1 MARLLQIFGFLSV
14 LFRGATLTFE
24 SLTIGGIV
32 FLNFIVRPTDAQSQL
47 QAQSD
52 SITQTC
58 LRWMR
63 RAAIALALMQLA
75 YILASTLILMQSAD
89 MTLCDVS
96 GANFVLAGI
105 LAIVSALTVA
115 ALVNSLPRKSYV
127 ALLLPA
133 ALILASSVLTSHA
146 MARLDYRLPLALV
159 TALHQGATATWLGG
173 LFYLLISIPRSPDNE
188 SARQLIARFSKLA
201 FASVIVL
208 GAAGLTLSYA
218 YVGSVDAIYGTSYGI
233 MVATKAVL
241 FGTLLLLGALNY
253 KIAHA
258 PSAVGGVIASLK
270 RFGEAEVG
278 IGITVILTAASLT
291 SLPPA
296 VDLKSDRVSA
306 QEISARI
313 APHFPRLASPSIAD
327 LPEDVY
333 AAEVKSFEVGTL
345 SSASFVPGQA
355 GTRPNTSAEKS
366 WSEYNH
372 HWAGLIVLAT
382 GLLAF
387 LAQTS
392 RFPWARN
399 WPLVFLGLAV
409 FLFLRSDPETWP
421 LGPNGFWVTLQDPE
435 VLLHRIFVVLVIGL
449 AIFEWRVQT
458 GRVSSGRARLG
469 FPALVAVASALLLTH
484 SHALGNIKEEVLA
497 ELSHAPLAVLG
508 IVAGWSRWL
517 ELRLPP
523 EDKVRHKMAW
533 LWPTC
538 LVLIGLLLLNY
549 REM

>member
-14 LFRGATLTFE
+14 LFRGGTLAFE

-32 FLNFIVRPTDAQSQL
+32 FLNFVARGADSQAEAIH
-47 QAQSD
+47 QA
-52 SITQTC
+52 C
-58 LRWMR
+58 LRWIR
-63 RAAIALALMQLA
+63 RAAIALAVMQLA

-89 MTLCDVS
+89 MTLGDVS

-105 LAIVSALTVA
+105 LAIVSALTIA
-115 ALVNSLPRKSYV
+115 AISGAAPPKKYAFML
-127 ALLLPA
+127 APA
-133 ALILASSVLTSHA
+133 ALILISSVLTSHA
-146 MARLDYRLPLALV
+146 MARLDYRFPLAVV

-173 LFYLLISIPRSPDNE
+173 LFYLLIVIPRAPDNDF
-188 SARQLIARFSKLA
+188 ARQLIARFSKLA
-201 FASVIVL
+201 LISVVVL
-208 GAAGLTLSYA
+208 AAAGFTLGYS
-218 YVGSVDAIYGTSYGI
+218 YVGSLDAIYGTSYGI
-233 MVATKAVL
+233 MVATKVVL

-253 KIAHA
+253 QIAHA
-258 PSAVGGVIASLK
+258 PSGGTIIAGLK
-270 RFGEAEVG
+270 RFGEAELG

-296 VDLKSDRVSA
+296 VDLKADRVSS
-306 QEISARI
+306 QEIAARLTPSI
-313 APHFPRLASPSIAD
+313 PRFASPGLAD

-333 AAEVKSFEVGTL
+333 AAEVKSFDAGTL

-355 GTRPNTSAEKS
+355 GMRPNTPAEKS

-372 HWAGLIVLAT
+372 HWAGLIVLAI

-387 LAQTS
+387 LAQTHH
-392 RFPWARN
+392 FPWARN
-399 WPLVFLGLAV
+399 WPLLFLGLSL

-435 VLLHRIFVVLVIGL
+435 VLLHRIFALLVIAL

-458 GRVSSGRARLG
+458 GRVATQSARLI
-469 FPALVAVASALLLTH
+469 FPSLVAAASALLLTH
-484 SHALGNIKEEVLA
+484 SHSLGNIKEEVLA
-497 ELSHAPLAVLG
+497 ELSHAPLAVAG

-517 ELRLPP
+517 EIRLPA
-523 EDKVRHKMAW
+523 ENKVRDRMAW
-533 LWPTC
+533 LWPAC
-538 LVLIGLLLLNY
+538 LVVIGLLLLNY

>member
-32 FLNFIVRPTDAQSQL
+32 FLNFVAQSVGS
-47 QAQSD
+47 QSEQ
-52 SITQTC
+52 INLAC
-58 LRWMR
+58 LRWIR
-63 RAAIALALMQLA
+63 CAAIALAVMQLA

-89 MTLCDVS
+89 MTLTDVS

-105 LAIVSALTVA
+105 LAIVSALTIA
-115 ALVNSLPRKSYV
+115 ALTTPRRPINSV
-127 ALLLPA
+127 VLLLPA
-133 ALILASSVLTSHA
+133 ALILVSSVMTSHA
-146 MARLDYRLPLALV
+146 MARLDYRIPLAAV
-159 TALHQGATATWLGG
+159 TALHQGATAVWLGG
-173 LFYLLISIPRSPDNE
+173 LFYLLIAIPRSPDNQF
-188 SARQLIARFSKLA
+188 ARQLIARFSKLA
-201 FASVIVL
+201 LISVAVL
-208 GAAGLTLSYA
+208 AAAGFTLGLA
-218 YVGSVDAIYGTSYGI
+218 YVGSLGAVYGTSYGI
-233 MVATKAVL
+233 MVATKVVL
-241 FGTLLLLGALNY
+241 FATLLLLGALNFQ
-253 KIAHA
+253 IAHS
-258 PSAVGGVIASLK
+258 PSGGAVIASLK
-270 RFGEAEVG
+270 RFGEAELG

-296 VDLKSDRVSA
+296 IDLKTDRVSR
-306 QEISARI
+306 QEIAARL
-313 APHFPRLASPSIAD
+313 APHSPRLASPAVQD
-327 LPEDVY
+327 LPEDIY
-333 AAEVKSFEVGTL
+333 AAQVTAFDAGTL

-355 GTRPNTSAEKS
+355 GTRPNTTAEKS

-372 HWAGLIVLAT
+372 HWAGLIVLAM

-387 LAQTS
+387 LARTKY
-392 RFPWARN
+392 FPWARN
-399 WPLVFLGLAV
+399 WPLIFLALSA

-435 VLLHRIFVVLVIGL
+435 VLLHRIFSLLVIAL

-458 GRVSSGRARLG
+458 GRVATERARLI
-469 FPALVAVASALLLTH
+469 FPALVAAASALLLTH
-484 SHALGNIKEEVLA
+484 SHSLGNIKEEVLA
-497 ELSHAPLAVLG
+497 ELSHAPLAVFG

-517 ELRLPP
+517 ELRLPA
-523 EDKVRHKMAW
+523 ENKVRDRMAW

>member
-14 LFRGATLTFE
+14 LFRGGTLTFG

-32 FLNFIVRPTDAQSQL
+32 FLNFVARSANSQSEPVNN
-47 QAQSD
+47 A
-52 SITQTC
+52 C
-58 LRWMR
+58 LRWIR
-63 RAAIALALMQLA
+63 RAAVALAVMQLA

-89 MTLCDVS
+89 MTLVDVS
-96 GANFVLAGI
+96 GSNFVLAGI
-105 LAIVSALTVA
+105 LAIVSAISIA
-115 ALVNSLPRKSYV
+115 AIARAASPKSY
-127 ALLLPA
+127 AFMLLAA
-133 ALILASSVLTSHA
+133 ALILASSVMTSHA
-146 MARLDYRLPLALV
+146 MARLEYRFPLAVV

-173 LFYLLISIPRSPDNE
+173 LSYLLIAIPRGPDNDF
-188 SARQLIARFSKLA
+188 ARQLIARFSKLA
-201 FASVIVL
+201 LISVAVL
-208 GAAGLTLSYA
+208 GAAGFILGYA
-218 YVGSVDAIYGTSYGI
+218 YVGSLDAVYGTSYGI
-233 MVATKAVL
+233 MVATKVVL
-241 FGTLLLLGALNY
+241 FATLLLLGALNFQ
-253 KIAHA
+253 IARS
-258 PSAVGGVIASLK
+258 PSGGSVIASLK
-270 RFGEAEVG
+270 RFGEAEIG

-296 VDLKSDRVSA
+296 VDLKADRVSA
-306 QEISARI
+306 QAI
-313 APHFPRLASPSIAD
+313 AARLAPSIPRFASPGLAD

-333 AAEVKSFEVGTL
+333 AAEVKSFDAGPL

-355 GTRPNTSAEKS
+355 GMRPNTPAEKS

-372 HWAGLIVLAT
+372 HWAGLIVLAI

-387 LAQTS
+387 LAQMPQ
-392 RFPWARN
+392 FPWARN
-399 WPLVFLGLAV
+399 WPLIFLALAV

-435 VLLHRIFVVLVIGL
+435 VLLHRIFVLLVIAL

-458 GRVSSGRARLG
+458 GRVSTQNARLV

-484 SHALGNIKEEVLA
+484 SHSLGNIKEEVLA

-517 ELRLPP
+517 ELRLPA
-523 EDKVRHKMAW
+523 ENKTRDKMAW

-538 LVLIGLLLLNY
+538 FVLIGLLLLNY

>member
-14 LFRGATLTFE
+14 LFRGATLSFE

-32 FLNFIVRPTDAQSQL
+32 FFNFVARRVGLQSEAIN
-47 QAQSD
+47 QA
-52 SITQTC
+52 C
-58 LRWMR
+58 LRWIR
-63 RAAIALALMQLA
+63 RAAVGLAVMQLA

-89 MTLCDVS
+89 MTLSDVS

-105 LAIVSALTVA
+105 LAIVSALTI
-115 ALVNSLPRKSYV
+115 ALLAGSARTSKSYAV
-127 ALLLPA
+127 MLLPA
-133 ALILASSVLTSHA
+133 ALILLSSVMTSHA
-146 MARLDYRLPLALV
+146 MARLVYRLPLAVV

-173 LFYLLISIPRSPDNE
+173 LFYLLIAIPRSPDNQF
-188 SARQLIARFSKLA
+188 ARQLIARFSKLA
-201 FASVIVL
+201 LISVAVL
-208 GAAGLTLSYA
+208 AAAGFTLGFA
-218 YVGSVDAIYGTSYGI
+218 YVGSIDAIYGTSYGI
-233 MVATKAVL
+233 MVTTKAVL
-241 FGTLLLLGALNY
+241 FGTLLLLGALNFQ
-253 KIAHA
+253 IARS
-258 PSAVGGVIASLK
+258 PSGGSVIASLK
-270 RFGEAEVG
+270 RFGEAEIG

-296 VDLKSDRVSA
+296 VDLKTDRVSA
-306 QEISARI
+306 QQISARLMPQI
-313 APHFPRLASPSIAD
+313 PRLASPAIQD
-327 LPEDVY
+327 LPEDIY
-333 AAEVKSFEVGTL
+333 AAQVKAFDAGTL

-355 GTRPNTSAEKS
+355 GMRPNTPAEKS

-372 HWAGLIVLAT
+372 HWAGLIVLSI

-387 LAQTS
+387 LAQTNH
-392 RFPWARN
+392 FPWARN
-399 WPLVFLGLAV
+399 WPLLFLGLSL

-435 VLLHRIFVVLVIGL
+435 VLLHRIFALLVIAL

-458 GRVSSGRARLG
+458 GRVATERARLI

-484 SHALGNIKEEVLA
+484 SHSLGNIKEEVLA

-517 ELRLPP
+517 ELRLPS
-523 EDKVRHKMAW
+523 ENKVRNRMAW

>member
-14 LFRGATLTFE
+14 LFRGATLSFE

-32 FLNFIVRPTDAQSQL
+32 FFNFVARRIGLQSEAIN
-47 QAQSD
+47 QA
-52 SITQTC
+52 C
-58 LRWMR
+58 LRWIR
-63 RAAIALALMQLA
+63 RAAVGLAVMQLA
-75 YILASTLILMQSAD
+75 YVLASTLILMQSAD
-89 MTLCDVS
+89 MTLSDVS

-105 LAIVSALTVA
+105 LAIVSALTI
-115 ALVNSLPRKSYV
+115 ALLAGSARTSKSYAV
-127 ALLLPA
+127 MLLPA
-133 ALILASSVLTSHA
+133 ALILFSSVMTSHA
-146 MARLDYRLPLALV
+146 MARLDYRLPLAAV

-173 LFYLLISIPRSPDNE
+173 LFYLLIAIPRSPDNQF
-188 SARQLIARFSKLA
+188 ARQLIARFSKLA
-201 FASVIVL
+201 LISVAVL
-208 GAAGLTLSYA
+208 AAAGFTLGFA
-218 YVGSVDAIYGTSYGI
+218 YVGSIDAIYGTSYGI
-233 MVATKAVL
+233 MVTTKAVL
-241 FGTLLLLGALNY
+241 FGTLLLLGALNFQ
-253 KIAHA
+253 IARS
-258 PSAVGGVIASLK
+258 PSGGSVIASLK
-270 RFGEAEVG
+270 RFGEAEIG

-296 VDLKSDRVSA
+296 VDLKTDRVSA
-306 QEISARI
+306 QQISARLMPQI
-313 APHFPRLASPSIAD
+313 PRLASPAIQD
-327 LPEDVY
+327 LPEDIY
-333 AAEVKSFEVGTL
+333 AAQVKAFDAGTL

-355 GTRPNTSAEKS
+355 GMRPNTPAEKS

-372 HWAGLIVLAT
+372 HWAGLIVLSI

-387 LAQTS
+387 LAQTNH
-392 RFPWARN
+392 FPWARN
-399 WPLVFLGLAV
+399 WPLLFLGLSL

-435 VLLHRIFVVLVIGL
+435 VLLHRIFALLVIAL

-458 GRVSSGRARLG
+458 GRVATERARLI

-484 SHALGNIKEEVLA
+484 SHSLGNIKEEVLA

-517 ELRLPP
+517 ELRLPS
-523 EDKVRHKMAW
+523 ENKVRNRMAW

>member
-14 LFRGATLTFE
+14 LFRGATLSFE

-32 FLNFIVRPTDAQSQL
+32 FLNFVARSANL
-47 QAQSD
+47 QSD
-52 SITQTC
+52 VINQAC
-58 LRWMR
+58 LRWIR
-63 RAAIALALMQLA
+63 RAAVALAVMQLA

-89 MTLCDVS
+89 MTLSDVS
-96 GANFVLAGI
+96 GANFALAGI
-105 LAIVSALTVA
+105 LAIASALTIA
-115 ALVNSLPRKSYV
+115 ALAGSARPSKSYAV
-127 ALLLPA
+127 LLVPA
-133 ALILASSVLTSHA
+133 VLILVSSVMTSHS
-146 MARLDYRLPLALV
+146 MARLDYRFPLAVV

-173 LFYLLISIPRSPDNE
+173 LFYLLIAIPRSPDNQF
-188 SARQLIARFSKLA
+188 ARQLIARFSKLA
-201 FASVIVL
+201 LISVAVL
-208 GAAGLTLSYA
+208 AAAGFTLGFA
-218 YVGSVDAIYGTSYGI
+218 YVGSIDAIYGTSYGI
-233 MVATKAVL
+233 MVATKVVL
-241 FGTLLLLGALNY
+241 FGTLLLLGALNFQ
-253 KIAHA
+253 IARS
-258 PSAVGGVIASLK
+258 PSGGAVIASLK
-270 RFGEAEVG
+270 RFGEAEIG

-296 VDLKSDRVSA
+296 VDLKTDRVSV
-306 QEISARI
+306 QQISARLS
-313 APHFPRLASPSIAD
+313 PHFPRLESPAMQD

-333 AAEVKSFEVGTL
+333 AAEVKAFDAGTL

-355 GTRPNTSAEKS
+355 GTRPNTPAEKS

-372 HWAGLIVLAT
+372 HWAGLIVLSI

-387 LAQTS
+387 LAQTKH
-392 RFPWARN
+392 FPWARN
-399 WPLVFLGLAV
+399 WPLLFLGLSL

-435 VLLHRIFVVLVIGL
+435 VLLHRIFALLVIAL

-458 GRVSSGRARLG
+458 GRVATERARLI

-484 SHALGNIKEEVLA
+484 SHSLGNIKEEVLA

-517 ELRLPP
+517 ELRLPTD
-523 EDKVRHKMAW
+523 DKVGDKMAW